1 MDTAT
6 LTAQFI
12 HHLETETEQSR
23 AAIPGNQNMMVALT
37 EEVGELA
44 QALLQCEYENGDMQ
58 SVYREAVQVASAALR
73 IATEGDDSLSTYNPP
88 PHHPTCIR
96 CGETSATGGCDGE
109 YIDDTHCLLHD

>member
-1 MDTAT
+1 MDTVT

-12 HHLETETEQSR
+12 RHLETETEKTR
-23 AAIPGNQNMMVALT
+23 VAIPVNENMMVALM

-44 QALLQCEYENGDMQ
+44 KALLQCEYENGDMQ
-58 SVYREAVQVASAALR
+58 SVYGAAVQVASVALR
-73 IATEGDDSLSTYNPP
+73 IATEGDDSLDTYNPP

-109 YIDDTHCLLHD
+109 HIDDTHCLLRD